1 MDFRLRFRMQ
11 AASQYRSKRP
21 RFTQQSSMQPLVSVC
36 VCGCVAVCVCVWL
49 CGCVAVCVCVC
60 VAVCACVSV
69 VVVVALRNFLI

>member
-36 VCGCVAVCVCVWL
+36 VCGCVAVCVCV
-49 CGCVAVCVCVC
+49 CGCVAVWLCVCVC
-60 VAVCACVSV
+60 VWLCVRVC
-69 VVVVALRNFLI
+69 LWLWLLL